1 MKSVMGL
8 YDASLGAKSNETSGI
23 AIRTRQREGDV
34 STFNFMDGFARDSL
48 TLAGRI
54 LIDLIPKIYD
64 SERVIRI
71 IGPDDEPTTVAINRS
86 FMHNDGREGYYDLS
100 VGKYDVVVEVGPSFN
115 TQREEVRDAILEFI
129 RVYPQSAPVL
139 GDLLAKHMD
148 WPQADV
154 IAKRLAALLP
164 PPVAGAE
171 NPMIG
176 QMKQAIDQLT
186 HQLKSLEQDKS
197 IEANKVKIDG
207 YNADTN
213 RIKALAD
220 AHAKGLQVTMAA
232 DGSINAIPLALPQP
246 MAPPG
251 AQMDPQQ
258 PPSGGFYLPEQQVPQ
273 AA

>member
-1 MKSVMGL
+1 
-8 YDASLGAKSNETSGI
+8 
-23 AIRTRQREGDV
+23 
-34 STFNFMDGFARDSL
+34 
-48 TLAGRI
+48 
-54 LIDLIPKIYD
+54 
-64 SERVIRI
+64 
-71 IGPDDEPTTVAINRS
+71 
-86 FMHNDGREGYYDLS
+86 MHNDGREGYYDLS

-154 IAKRLAALLP
+154 IARRLQALLP
-164 PPVAGAE
+164 PPVQGAE

-186 HQLKSLEQDKS
+186 QQLKKVEDDKR
-197 IEANKVKIDG
+197 IDA

-220 AHAKGLQVTMAA
+220 AHAKGLQVTMNA
-232 DGSINAIPLALPQP
+232 DGSINAVPLAMPQP

-258 PPSGGFYLPEQQVPQ
+258 PPSGGFSLPEQQVPP